1 MCTEKV
7 VFVLPRESNMDTGR
21 AVFVV
26 PRESNLGRAGQA
38 SFVFPRESDLGK
50 VHDRPSLY
58 KIVNR
63 YSLSSFVT
71 RYRYLL
77 ATIRFLNVRI
87 MTVVVFLVVRC
98 RFPIAGCRLSSV
110 AGSC

>member
-1 MCTEKV
+1 M
-7 VFVLPRESNMDTGR
+7 
-21 AVFVV
+21 
-26 PRESNLGRAGQA
+26 
-38 SFVFPRESDLGK
+38 GK

-58 KIVNR
+58 KIVNS

-87 MTVVVFLVVRC
+87 MLVVVCWLSGVGFQLLNDCLVLLAVVAVLIPGSQVLVC
-98 RFPIAGCRLSSV
+98 GGFVADFGYRLSEI
-110 AGSC
+110 CC